1 MSHRDLLPEDP
12 LELFL
17 SENDTQCPTNVP
29 AAAEELQASIAV
41 ADFQLPAS
49 ELLETITGA
58 AVLAVLASSLFILA
72 PPPPLPRPPLSA
84 RVIPQILMLAPITAE
99 APATTQPLGSA
110 RAARSVIRRMRMV
123 PASAIE
129 TPGPVP

>member
-29 AAAEELQASIAV
+29 AAEELQASIAV

-58 AVLAVLASSLFILA
+58 AVLAVFASSLFMLA
-72 PPPPLPRPPLSA
+72 PPPPLPRPPLTA
-84 RVIPQILMLAPITAE
+84 RVIPQILMLAPTTAE